1 MIFLPVT
8 APSEWVKDLHRS
20 LSEQTWDWFTGLEG
34 FNLRKV
40 LPGLPSVP
48 LFFFITSV
56 ILFCYSED
64 SIFSDLPFITSS
76 VFFIFSSIAC
86 FHKYYPLI
94 TRFGIRGLIYTAF
107 LCIILL
113 SISAY
118 TLTHKIAERILI
130 THLPDEL
137 DSPIVTIVENRLMR
151 IGTAFNF
158 VHLSDDGDIYKGYLF
173 VQGDIELSP
182 GDTILLHKSIKRS
195 DVSKSNSFVKKLYRE
210 GIHFSVYAFPDDIT
224 LIMKGDNVRS
234 RAGSILLAKIDSIF
248 QPEAAAMI
256 KALYSGNRNY
266 ISSRVATSFRDSG
279 VLHVLAASGLHVGI
293 IASIPMLLLF
303 SGLNRKFLM
312 GISLFLV
319 LSYLFITEM
328 PVSLLRAAA
337 MFSLVYV
344 QILLNRPV
352 SAMNSLFLAGSVIL
366 LLMPWEIY
374 NPGFQ
379 LSFGAT
385 AGIILFYRRYA
396 QVFSSLPGF
405 FRDSF
410 AVTLAAQSVTAPVIF
425 YHMDQINLA
434 SLPANLAAIP
444 LIAAIM
450 ILSLAALV
458 VSPMSLYPALFL
470 SEVTCYVYKI
480 LLEVTEFF
488 SGMSLNYYAESGS
501 VLLITAFLL
510 SLFPILNLRITRRLK
525 YFPVAL
531 SIIIAFT
538 VLEKRYP
545 EELKSINIS
554 SGISSIS
561 VLPGDNASVRLMI
574 KDYGEGRMIFDYF
587 RKYNINPAVIEINEY
602 SYANTRFA
610 RRMMSDYRINE
621 IIINEN
627 MAAARG
633 MDEIYL
639 LADSEKINLVLKKDF
654 KN

>member
-1 MIFLPVT
+1 M
-8 APSEWVKDLHRS
+8 
-20 LSEQTWDWFTGLEG
+20 
-34 FNLRKV
+34 
-40 LPGLPSVP
+40 
-48 LFFFITSV
+48 
-56 ILFCYSED
+56 
-64 SIFSDLPFITSS
+64 
-76 VFFIFSSIAC
+76 
-86 FHKYYPLI
+86 
-94 TRFGIRGLIYTAF
+94 IYTAF
-107 LCIILL
+107 LCIILF

-151 IGTAFNF
+151 TGTAFNF

-173 VQGDIELSP
+173 IQGDIELSP
-182 GDTILLHKSIKRS
+182 GDTILLHKPVKRS
-195 DVSKSNSFVKKLYRE
+195 DVSKNNSFVKKLYRE

-319 LSYLFITEM
+319 LSYLFLTEM

-374 NPGFQ
+374 SPGFQ

-385 AGIILFYRRYA
+385 AGIILFYRSYA

-458 VSPMSLYPALFL
+458 VSPMSLYPVLFL

-480 LLEVTEFF
+480 LLKVTEFF

-510 SLFPILNLRITRRLK
+510 SLSPILNLRITRRLK

-554 SGISSIS
+554 SGFSSIS

-574 KDYGEGRMIFDYF
+574 KDYGEGRLIFDYF
-587 RKYNINPAVIEINEY
+587 RNYNINPAVIEINEY

-610 RRMMSDYRINE
+610 RRMISDYRINE